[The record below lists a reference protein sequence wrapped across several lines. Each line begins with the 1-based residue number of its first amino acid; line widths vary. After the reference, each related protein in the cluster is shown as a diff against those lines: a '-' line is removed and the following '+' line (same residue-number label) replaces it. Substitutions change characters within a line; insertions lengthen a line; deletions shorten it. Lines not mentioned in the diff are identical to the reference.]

1 MSCLLLG
8 QNKTMGTLYLIGASI
23 LWGVVHSLLASH
35 AAKNALRRAFGAL
48 AFDRLYRFSYNLFSL
63 ASFFPL
69 WMMLVTFADA
79 PLYRI
84 PEPWV
89 YGTTILQGVAAVAL
103 IAGVMQTGPFE
114 FAGLSQL
121 VDLGE
126 QKPAALVTDGLY
138 AYVRHPLYTAGLVF
152 IWLSDQMTVNRL
164 ALFAVFTIYI
174 IIGAF
179 FEERKLLKD
188 FGPVYAE
195 YKAKTPMLIP
205 GIRKS

>member
-1 MSCLLLG
+1 
-8 QNKTMGTLYLIGASI
+8 MGTLTLIGASI
-23 LWGVVHSLLASH
+23 LWGVVHSFLASH
-35 AAKNALRRAFGAL
+35 SAKNALRRAFGAV

-63 ASFFPL
+63 ASFSPL
-69 WMMLVTFADA
+69 ALMLVSFPDT

-89 YGTTILQGVAAVAL
+89 YVTTIIQGLAAIAL

-121 VDLGE
+121 VELGE
-126 QKPAALVTDGLY
+126 RKPEKLVTDGLY

-152 IWLSDQMTVNRL
+152 IWFSDQMTVNRL
-164 ALFAVFTIYI
+164 ALFAVFTLYI
-174 IIGAF
+174 VIGAY
-179 FEERKLLKD
+179 FEERKLLRD
-188 FGPVYAE
+188 FGQVYAD

-205 GIRKS
+205 RLRRKK

>member
-1 MSCLLLG
+1 
-8 QNKTMGTLYLIGASI
+8 MGTLYLIGASI
-23 LWGVVHSLLASH
+23 LWGVVHSFLASH
-35 AAKNALRRAFGAL
+35 TAKNALRRAFGAI
-48 AFDRLYRFSYNLFSL
+48 AFDRLYRFSYNFFSL
-63 ASFFPL
+63 ASFFPI
-69 WMMLVTFADA
+69 WMMLVTFPDTA
-79 PLYRI
+79 LYRI

-89 YGTTILQGVAAVAL
+89 YLATLLQGLAAIAL

-126 QKPAALVTDGLY
+126 RKAETLVTDGLY

-152 IWLSDQMTVNRL
+152 IWLVPEMTLNRL
-164 ALFAVFTIYI
+164 ALFAVFTLYI
-174 IIGAF
+174 IIGAY
-179 FEERKLLKD
+179 FEERKLLRD

-205 GIRKS
+205 IIRYKK